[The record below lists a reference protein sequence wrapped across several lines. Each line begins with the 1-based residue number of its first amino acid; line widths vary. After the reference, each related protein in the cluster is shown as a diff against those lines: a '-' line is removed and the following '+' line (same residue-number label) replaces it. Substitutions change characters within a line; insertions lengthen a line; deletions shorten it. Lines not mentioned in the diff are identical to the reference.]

1 MDAVRSV
8 SGVPM
13 VQRATESRVIPPPK
27 PRATSGDTTATAA
40 LAVPAPAGGAEATSQ
55 SVQAQS
61 QDLLAPVS
69 VRRLQPVVNGIA
81 EISQA
86 PIRPIALRSPED
98 QIHRIIAFANI
109 LLAPV
114 AGAGDPG
121 PGGGGPP

>member
-1 MDAVRSV
+1 
-8 SGVPM
+8 M
-13 VQRATESRVIPPPK
+13 VQRATESRVIAPPK
-27 PRATSGDTTATAA
+27 PRATSGDTTATATATAA
-40 LAVPAPAGGAEATSQ
+40 LAVPAPAGGVEATSQ